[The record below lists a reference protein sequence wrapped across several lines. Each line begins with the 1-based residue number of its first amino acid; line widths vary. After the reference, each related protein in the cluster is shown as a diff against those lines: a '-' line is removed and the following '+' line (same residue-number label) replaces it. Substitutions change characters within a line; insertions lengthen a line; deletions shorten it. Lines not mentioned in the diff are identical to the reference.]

1 MGKIHKIASAVF
13 NDLYSG
19 LQGYSETLNISL
31 EQLEDEV
38 VETRLNLI
46 KKYSLQNAIPAK
58 DLMQSINCIELDC
71 KSLDKCCVANEY
83 DEVVAHFEIPQIV
96 NDFGGD
102 AIEYIGAT
110 NKQMKFKVYT
120 SLNFKHHKYK
130 TRGSKKPYVYI
141 DTTPNENNMY
151 DCYLFGAPMLERLSV
166 RAIFKDERMLENFG
180 CCQNDEL
187 DNMTWLD
194 NEVKTTLLTKKFQF
208 YRQYA
213 AQPQPNN
220 QVAK

>member
-1 MGKIHKIASAVF
+1 MASAIF
-13 NDLYSG
+13 NDLVSG
-19 LQGYSETLNISL
+19 LQGYSETLNISI
-31 EQLEDEV
+31 EQLEDEI
-38 VETRLNLI
+38 VETRLNII
-46 KKYSLQNAIPAK
+46 KKYSMQNAIPAK

-71 KSLDKCCVANEY
+71 KSLDKCCEANEY

-120 SLNFKHHKYK
+120 SLGFKNHKYK
-130 TRGSKKPYVYI
+130 TRGSKRPYVYI

-151 DCYLFGAPMLERLSV
+151 DGYVFGAPMLERLSV
-166 RAIFKDERMLENFG
+166 RAIFKDERLLENFG
-180 CCQNDEL
+180 CCTNEEL

-194 NEVKTTLLTKKFQF
+194 NEVKQTLLAKKFQF
-208 YRQYA
+208 YRQYYP
-213 AQPQPNN
+213 QQQQPNN
-220 QVAK
+220 QVPK